1 MLLFLL
7 LFYYFF
13 HIQLREVVGLAPK
26 LLCDTVPCSSI
37 KNFRALLPCA
47 LLLVLVLVAL
57 LVVLLL
63 VGN

>member
-47 LLLVLVLVAL
+47 LLLVLVAL

>member
-1 MLLFLL
+1 M
-7 LFYYFF
+7 
-13 HIQLREVVGLAPK
+13 VGLAQK

-57 LVVLLL
+57 LVVLLVVGLLVVLLL